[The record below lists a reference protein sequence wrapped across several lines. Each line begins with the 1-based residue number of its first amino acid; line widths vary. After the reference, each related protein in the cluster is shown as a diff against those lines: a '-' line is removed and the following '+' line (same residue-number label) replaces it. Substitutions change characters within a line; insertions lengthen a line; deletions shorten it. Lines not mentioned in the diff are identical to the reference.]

1 MVVVTVSV
9 LENVQIVSSTV
20 QISCKLAL
28 AVLNTTLA
36 TSLDVSKEKILEKDH
51 QIEALEARLSD
62 LNPPPTLSPSPQM
75 SLPPEK
81 LPPGVSRHRTKY
93 RARRKGQ
100 YLGVFDTI
108 DKAQAA
114 YEASAAYETSGNGGT
129 AQGTQQNSVV
139 PGGNVPGPSG
149 TFQELSGTSG
159 TTQGTSGPSGNEE
172 GTGGNSLDPDDPETV
187 VLDYKEY
194 LARKLGPF
202 GPSGNGEKPCPRVP
216 IYPVSKKSCLHD
228 MFYYFSTDE
237 GLELVK
243 RDDDKEECLG
253 FFDTI
258 EEVRKEII
266 ADRVEA
272 GSSLS
277 IVAGLFDPFES

>member
-114 YEASAAYETSGNGGT
+114 YEARRCLRNQWEWWYSPRYAT
-129 AQGTQQNSVV
+129 
-139 PGGNVPGPSG
+139 
-149 TFQELSGTSG
+149 ELR
-159 TTQGTSGPSGNEE
+159 
-172 GTGGNSLDPDDPETV
+172 GTGWERSRSIGNIS
-187 VLDYKEY
+187 
-194 LARKLGPF
+194 RII
-202 GPSGNGEKPCPRVP
+202 GN
-216 IYPVSKKSCLHD
+216 
-228 MFYYFSTDE
+228 
-237 GLELVK
+237 K
-243 RDDDKEECLG
+243 RDHTGHIGTEWERRGHGRELP
-253 FFDTI
+253 
-258 EEVRKEII
+258 
-266 ADRVEA
+266 
-272 GSSLS
+272 GSR
-277 IVAGLFDPFES
+277 

>member
-1 MVVVTVSV
+1 MQKGRLPHGQLPGSTCQHPQQQLPKVIRDYEATLQTSRLITLNALLPTNTEGGPQGRLQRRRAYNEAIGGKKRVPKGYAML
-9 LENVQIVSSTV
+9 LEKDKAWVAQEIDSAICALAEVFK
-20 QISCKLAL
+20 QKLLEKDQRIEALEAQL

-172 GTGGNSLDPDDPETV
+172 GTGG
-187 VLDYKEY
+187 
-194 LARKLGPF
+194 
-202 GPSGNGEKPCPRVP
+202 
-216 IYPVSKKSCLHD
+216 
-228 MFYYFSTDE
+228 
-237 GLELVK
+237 ELP
-243 RDDDKEECLG
+243 
-253 FFDTI
+253 
-258 EEVRKEII
+258 
-266 ADRVEA
+266 
-272 GSSLS
+272 GSR
-277 IVAGLFDPFES
+277 